1 VLTLAVTYPGVL
13 GGAERTLLDFTRG
26 LPGGLVLAC
35 PEGALAERA
44 RAEGVGV
51 IELPARPLELRGG
64 LNERLGATRALAGH
78 ARDVRRLVREVGPDL
93 LIAWGMRTAIVAPA
107 AAAAI
112 DRRPAVVA
120 RHVDFLPGP
129 AVGRLVRASMARA
142 DRVSVNS
149 WAVARELDPDGALGD
164 RLEVIPPGIDL
175 AAYDR
180 DWGRAEEPSAI
191 VLGTLQP
198 WKRPDLA
205 LEAVALA
212 AREVPELKLTVA
224 GAPLNAEGQ
233 QLERRLRE
241 RAARPDLDGRV
252 TLAGQLADPREALSR
267 AWCLL
272 HCAEREP
279 FGSVVLQ
286 SLASGRPAIVPGVG
300 GPAEIV
306 DESCGRLYRPGD
318 AAAAAAA
325 LVELLTSPLLVEKL
339 GAGGR
344 ARASWFEDT
353 EARRRFADV
362 ALQAVSERAP
372 VGAPGPV
379 SQHGAGVAVVT
390 VTHNSASEVPRLLR
404 SVERHLPG
412 ARMIA
417 VDSGSTDGSAT
428 AVRAAAPRATVIELN
443 ENVGFGRAS
452 NAGVAAAD
460 EPVTVLINPDAE
472 LVDDSLAALAADLL
486 TPGAKPQLLA
496 PLVLSPNGSRQE
508 TAHPD
513 PSSPLL
519 WLKALLPAAA
529 LPGPLRCAV
538 EPWRSS
544 RGRAVGWAVGAC
556 LVAPTG
562 TLRQLGPFDER
573 IFLFAEDMDLGMRA
587 TEAGV
592 ETVFRPDAR
601 VVHQD
606 AHSTDVA
613 FDGEPFELLARQ
625 RRAVLGEQ
633 RGEQAARRDD
643 LIWQVTLIDRI
654 VLKTL
659 TLRSSA
665 RERRQLAALRRVRS
679 EPARLDG
686 SAPS

>member
-44 RAEGVGV
+44 RVEGVNV

-64 LNERLGATRALAGH
+64 LGERLGATRALAGH
-78 ARDVRRLVREVGPDL
+78 ARDVRRLAREVGPDL
-93 LIAWGMRTAIVAPA
+93 LLAWGMRTAIVAPA
-107 AAAAI
+107 AATAI
-112 DRRPAVVA
+112 DNRPAVVV

-129 AVGRLVRASMARA
+129 AIARLMRASVARA

-149 WAVARELDPDGALGD
+149 WAVARELDPEGTLGD

-180 DWGRAEEPSAI
+180 DWGRSEEPTAI

-212 AREVPELKLTVA
+212 AREVPDLKLTVA
-224 GAPLNAEGQ
+224 GAPLNAEG
-233 QLERRLRE
+233 ERLLQGLRE
-241 RAARPDLDGRV
+241 RAARPDLEGRV
-252 TLAGQLADPREALSR
+252 TFTGQLADPREALSR

-286 SLASGRPAIVPGVG
+286 GLASGRPAIVPGAG

-306 DESCGRLYRPGD
+306 DQSCGRLYRPGD
-318 AAAAAAA
+318 AEAAAAA
-325 LVELLTSPLLVEKL
+325 LVELMTSPLLVEQL
-339 GAGGR
+339 GSGGR
-344 ARASWFEDT
+344 ARAGWFEDA

-362 ALQAVSERAP
+362 AVEAVTERAP
-372 VGAPGPV
+372 NAAPTYAA
-379 SQHGAGVAVVT
+379 QHGAGVAVVT
-390 VTHNSASEVPRLLR
+390 VTHNSAAEVPRLLR
-404 SVERHLPG
+404 SVELHLPG
-412 ARMIA
+412 ARVIA

-428 AVRAAAPRATVIELN
+428 AVRAAAPRATVIELG
-443 ENVGFGRAS
+443 ENVGFGRAC
-452 NAGVAAAD
+452 NAGVAAAE
-460 EPVTVLINPDAE
+460 EPITVLINPDAE
-472 LVDDSLAALAADLL
+472 LVDGSLAILAAQLL
-486 TPGAKPQLLA
+486 GPDSTPELLA
-496 PLVLSPNGSRQE
+496 PLVLSPDGSRQE

-519 WLKALLPAAA
+519 WVKALLPAAA
-529 LPGPLRCAV
+529 LPGPLRSAV

-544 RGRAVGWAVGAC
+544 RGRTVGWAVGAC

-587 TEAGV
+587 TEAGIK
-592 ETVFRPDAR
+592 TVFRPDAR
-601 VVHQD
+601 VVHLD

-625 RRAVLGEQ
+625 RRAVIGEH
-633 RGEQAARRDD
+633 RGEEAARRDD
-643 LIWQVTLIDRI
+643 LIWQVTLLDRI

-665 RERRQLAALRRVRS
+665 RERRQLAALRRVRG

-686 SAPS
+686 PAPS